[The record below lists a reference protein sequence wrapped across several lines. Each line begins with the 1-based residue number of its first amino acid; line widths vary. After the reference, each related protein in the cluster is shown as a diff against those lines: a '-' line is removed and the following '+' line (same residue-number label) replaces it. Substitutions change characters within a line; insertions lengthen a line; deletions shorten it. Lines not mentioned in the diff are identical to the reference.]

1 MDAKIFHCSLFFFI
15 DVLTPTKIFSLKT
28 QKSDISIIDIV
39 ECVDTMKQ
47 SYKKLLK
54 QVESDKNNV
63 FVLLPSLKS
72 VISEIENN
80 EDGKL

>member
-1 MDAKIFHCSLFFFI
+1 MD
-15 DVLTPTKIFSLKT
+15 TT
-28 QKSDISIIDIV
+28 
-39 ECVDTMKQ
+39 KQ

-54 QVESDKNNV
+54 QLESDKNNV

-72 VISEIENN
+72 VISEIEKN